1 MATDSP
7 TLFYVVDW
15 LPPDF
20 GAVGQY
26 GMLFAQDLAR
36 DGRRVCLIGLTTK
49 TPIHL
54 HDKIGAGILEV
65 LKIPARP
72 YDKTRLI
79 NRLAWTFRTNAR
91 LLREIVIR
99 RDCKGAD
106 LLFTGS
112 PPFFLYFAIL
122 AKILRRVRLI
132 YRITDFY
139 PEVLIAD
146 RAERSRFLELL
157 QRLTWFLRR
166 RVDLFEVLG
175 EDQRRVL
182 VEHGIPAERITVKRD
197 RAPVAV
203 TGREVPAPRPKE
215 LDGYAVLLYSGNYGV
230 PHDIST
236 VVAGFI
242 RHHQNGGGRVALWLN
257 ASGRKADKVEL
268 QLRSAKVPVA
278 RTTTVALD
286 QLPALLVSAD
296 AHLVTLRSPFS
307 GIVLP
312 SKVYGCIASGRPI
325 VYVGPKSSDI
335 HLLCC
340 EEQSRNYAQ
349 IEPGDVTGFA
359 AALER
364 LADQSQRR
372 GPHIFRVEPHVA
384 TQTTLSGLPL

>member
-1 MATDSP
+1 MDMPFCFIPAITASR
-7 TLFYVVDW
+7 TISVLSS
-15 LPPDF
+15 
-20 GAVGQY
+20 
-26 GMLFAQDLAR
+26 QDLF
-36 DGRRVCLIGLTTK
+36 VITK
-49 TPIHL
+49 T
-54 HDKIGAGILEV
+54 A
-65 LKIPARP
+65 A
-72 YDKTRLI
+72 
-79 NRLAWTFRTNAR
+79 
-91 LLREIVIR
+91 
-99 RDCKGAD
+99 
-106 LLFTGS
+106 
-112 PPFFLYFAIL
+112 
-122 AKILRRVRLI
+122 
-132 YRITDFY
+132 
-139 PEVLIAD
+139 
-146 RAERSRFLELL
+146 
-157 QRLTWFLRR
+157 
-166 RVDLFEVLG
+166 
-175 EDQRRVL
+175 
-182 VEHGIPAERITVKRD
+182 VE
-197 RAPVAV
+197 
-203 TGREVPAPRPKE
+203 
-215 LDGYAVLLYSGNYGV
+215 
-230 PHDIST
+230 
-236 VVAGFI
+236 F
-242 RHHQNGGGRVALWLN
+242 ALWLN